1 MRGSLGTS
9 STQGGGVRKAR
20 GHTPSSF
27 VRAVCRYLG
36 CGKYSWTG
44 WAVVCIFI
52 IFSAITL
59 RLLVIRR
66 ARQQLNNNNT
76 LTLSEPRERFQ
87 VAEGHILGVLAAGND
102 SSDYLFLL
110 VRPST
115 PSMN

>member
-1 MRGSLGTS
+1 
-9 STQGGGVRKAR
+9 
-20 GHTPSSF
+20 
-27 VRAVCRYLG
+27 
-36 CGKYSWTG
+36 
-44 WAVVCIFI
+44 VVCIFI

-66 ARQQLNNNNT
+66 ARQQLNNNNNT
-76 LTLSEPRERFQ
+76 LTMSEPRERFQ

-115 PSMN
+115 PSIE